1 MATAVRYG
9 YTVARLR
16 AMENRLLDDSVLQR
30 LIDSGDLDSAMKV
43 LGETVYASWFAEL
56 KTNAEFDKAIESELL
71 YVYNEVAKFAPD
83 AKLVEICRLP
93 YDFHNV
99 KVLLKSQI
107 LQREGEDRRFELL
120 THLGNIPTD
129 DMIMAVESED
139 FRLLPYNLHL
149 AFPKALALWEQTHN
163 VLDVECFLDGVLFR
177 EMLKM
182 ARELDYETPLLWVR
196 GKIDAE
202 NLRNMLRLKRM
213 EKDTTAVEPYLHAGG
228 FVSVEKLLAMLSEP
242 IESWTRV
249 LSYAD
254 IGQALSLI
262 QDSSDMNALLVEMEK
277 VLDDY
282 ITGILKTAKYGAF
295 APENVLSYLWNKEIE
310 AKNLRIAL
318 VSVANGMDKDLARR
332 LMRRG

>member
-1 MATAVRYG
+1 MATAERYG

-16 AMENRLLDDSVLQR
+16 AMESRLLDDSVLQR
-30 LIDSGDLDSAMKV
+30 LIDCEDLDSAMKV
-43 LGETVYASWFAEL
+43 LGETVYASWLVEL
-56 KTNAEFDKAIESELL
+56 KTNAEFDKAIESELN
-71 YVYNEVAKFAPD
+71 YVYKEVSKFAPD
-83 AKLVEICRLP
+83 SALVEICRLP

-107 LQREGEDRRFELL
+107 LQRESGERRFELL
-120 THLGNIPTD
+120 TSLGNIPTD
-129 DMIMAVESED
+129 DLIMAVESED
-139 FRLLPYNLHL
+139 FRLLPYSLHSV
-149 AFPKALALWEQTHN
+149 FPRALALWEQTRN
-163 VLDVECFLDGVLFR
+163 ILEVECYLDEILFQ

-182 ARELDYETPLLWVR
+182 ARKLEFDTPLLWVR

-213 EKDTTAVEPYLHAGG
+213 DKDTATVEPYLHNGG
-228 FVSVEKLLAMLSEP
+228 FVSIERLLAILSEP
-242 IESWTRV
+242 VEGWIRV

-254 IGQALSLI
+254 IGKVLSNV
-262 QDSSDMNALLVEMEK
+262 QDGSDMNALLVEMEK

-282 ITGILKTAKYGAF
+282 ITRILETAKYGAF
-295 APENVLSYLWNKEIE
+295 APENVLSYLWRKEIE

-318 VSVANGMDKDLARR
+318 VSVANGMDMDLTRR